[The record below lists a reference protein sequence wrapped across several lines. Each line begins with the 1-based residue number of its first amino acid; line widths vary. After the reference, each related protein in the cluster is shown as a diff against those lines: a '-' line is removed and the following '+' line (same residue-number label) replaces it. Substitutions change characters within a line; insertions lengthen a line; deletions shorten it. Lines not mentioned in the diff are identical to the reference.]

1 MLSQHSEGS
10 LDQNRDPEKAWNAP
24 SVRSQVMGEVMNPP
38 KNTKQAIALF
48 FKERL
53 KSCCGKKLVM
63 DLAGKIPKLLR
74 RV

>member
-1 MLSQHSEGS
+1 
-10 LDQNRDPEKAWNAP
+10 
-24 SVRSQVMGEVMNPP
+24 MGEVMNPP
-38 KNTKQAIALF
+38 KNTKQDIALF